1 MREPGVFDRFRFA
14 PADDRSRELKGGDG
28 ARGDCGLG
36 TAATKAASFDGD
48 FLAWDRGDSA
58 GDVGFGTFAM
68 NAARGDCCFR
78 GDRAGDSRL
87 FREEK
92 APSASSGDADAAGS
106 GDLLEAQ
113 ASRAPSAPAVS
124 AGGVLGSDGAADAQA
139 ESESGWDDG
148 SVFVGDGSS
157 SVDAGD
163 GSAAGSISSVR
174 AGDMTGDGSSAFPP
188 NCSASSLSLS
198 MCRLIRLMAELCLIM
213 TV

>member
-14 PADDRSRELKGGDG
+14 PADDRSRELRGGDG

-36 TAATKAASFDGD
+36 TAATKAASFEGD
-48 FLAWDRGDSA
+48 FLDWDRGDSA
-58 GDVGFGTFAM
+58 GEVGFGTLAM
-68 NAARGDCCFR
+68 NAARGDVGAAFR

-106 GDLLEAQ
+106 GDLPEAH
-113 ASRAPSAPAVS
+113 ASSAPSAPAVS
-124 AGGVLGSDGAADAQA
+124 VGGVLGSDGAADAQA

-174 AGDMTGDGSSAFPP
+174 AGDMTGDGSSATGDATGVGASQ
-188 NCSASSLSLS
+188 CSLNA
-198 MCRLIRLMAELCLIM
+198 
-213 TV
+213 

>member
-14 PADDRSRELKGGDG
+14 PADDRSRELRGGDG

-48 FLAWDRGDSA
+48 FRAADRGDSA

-68 NAARGDCCFR
+68 NAARGDVCCFR

-87 FREEK
+87 LRLK

-106 GDLLEAQ
+106 GDRFDAQ
-113 ASRAPSAPAVS
+113 ASSAPSAPAVS

-139 ESESGWDDG
+139 ESESG
-148 SVFVGDGSS
+148 
-157 SVDAGD
+157 
-163 GSAAGSISSVR
+163 
-174 AGDMTGDGSSAFPP
+174 
-188 NCSASSLSLS
+188 
-198 MCRLIRLMAELCLIM
+198 
-213 TV
+213 